1 MAIAKDK
8 FEKATTKYLV
18 YSDFLNDLTPHP
30 VVKDIVRY
38 TNEASV
44 NRSIRNLLLTNRG
57 ERLYQP
63 DIGSD
68 IQQLLFEPMIAS
80 TGDLIRKFVQ
90 NTISTYEPRAKVLDV
105 QVLAYEEQNAYA
117 VTISYM
123 IINRQDPVQLT
134 VTLDRV
140 R

>member
-1 MAIAKDK
+1 MAIARDK
-8 FEKATTKYLV
+8 FDKASTKYQV

-44 NRSIRNLLLTNRG
+44 NRSIRNLLRTNRG

-68 IQQLLFEPMIAS
+68 LQQLLFEPMIAS

-90 NTISTYEPRAKVLDV
+90 NTITNYEPRAKVLNV
-105 QVLAYEEQNAYA
+105 NVLAYEENNAYS
-117 VTISYM
+117 VTIYYM
-123 IINRQDPVQLT
+123 LINRQDPVQLT

>member
-1 MAIAKDK
+1 MAIARDK
-8 FEKATTKYLV
+8 FDQASTKYQI

-68 IQQLLFEPMIAS
+68 IQQLLFEPMVAS
-80 TGDLIRKFVQ
+80 TGELIRKFVQ
-90 NTISTYEPRAKVLDV
+90 NTISNYEPRAKVLNV
-105 QVLAYEEQNAYA
+105 EVLAYEERNAYA
-117 VTISYM
+117 ITISYM

>member
-8 FEKATTKYLV
+8 FDKASTKFQV

-38 TNEASV
+38 TNEAAV

-68 IQQLLFEPMIAS
+68 IRQLLFEPMIAS

-90 NTISTYEPRAKVLDV
+90 NTISNYEPRAKVLSV
-105 QVLAYEEQNAYA
+105 EVLAYEEQNAYT

-123 IINRQDPVQLT
+123 IINKQDPVQLT

>member
-8 FEKATTKYLV
+8 FDKASTKFQV

-44 NRSIRNLLLTNRG
+44 NRSIRNLLRTNRG

-68 IQQLLFEPMIAS
+68 LQQLLFEPMIES

-90 NTISTYEPRAKVLDV
+90 NTITNYEPRAKVLNV
-105 QVLAYEEQNAYA
+105 EVKAYEESNAYS
-117 VTISYM
+117 VTIYYM
-123 IINRQDPVQLT
+123 LINKQDPVQLT